1 MTTSAAKTI
10 ALSDRSH
17 WEPTHILGIGLSV
30 YVISLA
36 LYRGMGREGALSIS
50 ATHGAA
56 QVIAIGLAVAGVCL
70 GLTAMAYVVI
80 RDSLRPMVYV
90 AAYILIPA
98 TMALLRVE
106 HSVAANAANA
116 LRYLAIALVATG
128 AWLYEVREARRAHQ

>member
-1 MTTSAAKTI
+1 MTTPAAKTI

-17 WEPTHILGIGLSV
+17 WEPAHILGIGLSA

-36 LYRGMGREGALSIS
+36 LYRGMGREGALSIT

-56 QVIAIGLAVAGVCL
+56 QIIAIGLTVTGVCL

-80 RDSLRPMVYV
+80 RDSLRPMAYI
-90 AAYILIPA
+90 AAYILIFA

-106 HSVAANAANA
+106 TTFAANFTNA
-116 LRYLAIALVATG
+116 LRYLAVAAVATA
-128 AWLYEVREARRAHQ
+128 AWLYEVRETSRAHQ